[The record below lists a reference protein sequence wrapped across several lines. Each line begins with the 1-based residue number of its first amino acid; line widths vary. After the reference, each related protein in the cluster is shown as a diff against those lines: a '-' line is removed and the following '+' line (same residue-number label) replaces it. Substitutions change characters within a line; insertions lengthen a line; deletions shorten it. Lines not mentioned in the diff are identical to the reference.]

1 MAAFH
6 EILFPETISYGSSGG
21 PKFKT
26 TIFTADSG
34 YEQRNIDWSNQR
46 AEYDVSHGI
55 KNQSD
60 MDILTAFFYARR
72 GRAYGFRFKDWNDYS
87 ITAQQIAT
95 GDGATTV
102 FQIVKTYR
110 SAQTESG
117 ETDIYTR
124 KLTKIAWNTLAGVTV
139 GGVVVTQSADP
150 ITGQKWTLDV
160 NTGLITFQNA
170 PANGAAIII
179 GTAQFHVPVRFDTDH
194 LDVTQEFWNTA
205 SWPNIALIEVRD
217 WGQAL
222 S

>member
-194 LDVTQEFWNTA
+194 LDSVHDFWNTQ
-205 SWPNIALIEVRD
+205 SWSSIPLVEVRIGD
-217 WGQAL
+217 LLQ
-222 S
+222 

>member
-6 EILFPETISYGSSGG
+6 EILFPITISYGSSGG

-60 MDILTAFFYARR
+60 MDLLTAFFYARR
-72 GRAYGFRFKDWNDYS
+72 ARAFGFRFLDYNDYK
-87 ITAQQIAT
+87 IANQDIAT
-95 GDGATTV
+95 GNGTLKT
-102 FQIVKTYR
+102 FQIIKTYV
-110 SAQTESG
+110 SSQGESG
-117 ETDIYTR
+117 ESYTYTR
-124 KLTKIAWNTLAGVTV
+124 TLRKIAWNTIAGVTV
-139 GGVVVTQSADP
+139 GGVVVTQVADI
-150 ITGQKWTLDV
+150 ITGQKWTLDS

-170 PANGAAIII
+170 PAVAAHIVIGA
-179 GTAQFHVPVRFDTDH
+179 GQFHVPVRFETDH

-205 SWPNIALIEVRD
+205 SWPNIPLFEVRD
-217 WGQAL
+217 WGQVFV
-222 S
+222 

>member
-6 EILFPETISYGSSGG
+6 EILFPAEISYGSSGG
-21 PKFKT
+21 PRFKT

-34 YEQRNIDWSNQR
+34 YEQRNVDWSNQK

-55 KNQSD
+55 KNQAQ
-60 MDILTAFFYARR
+60 MDELTAFFYARR
-72 GRAYGFRFKDWNDYS
+72 ARAYGFRYKDWNDYS
-87 ITAQQIAT
+87 IAAQQIEV
-95 GDGATTV
+95 GDGTTKD

-117 ETDIYTR
+117 EVQVYTR

-150 ITGQKWTLDV
+150 DTGQKWTLNA
-160 NTGLITFQNA
+160 NTGILTFANA
-170 PANGAAIII
+170 PAEDAAIVI
-179 GTAQFHVPVRFDTDH
+179 GSAQFHVPVRFDTDH
-194 LDVTQEFWNTA
+194 LDVTQDFWNTA
-205 SWPNIALIEVRD
+205 SWPNIPLVEVRD
-217 WGQAL
+217 WGEAL